1 MLQKATITGFIVSG
15 KNQQGELFRENQQGG
30 KITSKLGLETK
41 IPSQNLQEN
50 LHNRCLTEY

>member
-1 MLQKATITGFIVSG
+1 MLQKAAITGFIVSG

-50 LHNRCLTEY
+50 LHSRCLTGY